1 MQQQRF
7 ELSGYKGMWL
17 FAMFDL
23 PTDTT
28 EDIRNYTRFR
38 KTLLQLGFDMLQFS
52 VYARYC
58 ADEDASKIHRKRVR
72 QALPPKGHVRVLAVT
87 DHQFG
92 KMEVYMGKKTRTDRA
107 APRPDAPF
115 IGP

>member
-58 ADEDASKIHRKRVR
+58 ADEDASKIVIVR
-72 QALPPKGHVRVLAVT
+72 
-87 DHQFG
+87 
-92 KMEVYMGKKTRTDRA
+92 
-107 APRPDAPF
+107 
-115 IGP
+115 

>member
-1 MQQQRF
+1 MAQDRF

-23 PTDTT
+23 PTETN
-28 EDIRNYTRFR
+28 EDKRNYTRFR
-38 KTLLQLGFDMLQFS
+38 KTLLQLGFDMLQYS

-58 ADEDASKIHRKRVR
+58 ADEDSSKVHRKRVR
-72 QALPPKGHVRVLAVT
+72 QALPPKGHVRVLGVT

-92 KMEVYMGKKTRTDRA
+92 KMEVYMGKKREQTET
-107 APRPDAPF
+107 PPDQMLLL
-115 IGP
+115 